1 MDLII
6 GGAYQGKLTLAAREY
21 GLTPGDIC
29 DLAAGAPV
37 PGARC
42 YVHLEALTRRQEA
55 TGGGP
60 LPLLTGGGGGGG
72 PGDRQRRGALW
83 TPESGRGGSAT
94 GGCCGGWRSS
104 AGQRAPGIL
113 RIDGGI
119 EMKLTLLRHGETD
132 GSRRDLYYGAADIP
146 ALPESLAAL
155 HENAAAYPR
164 AARYYTSGLLRTE
177 QTLEAIYGPVAHQQL
192 PGLREMNFGDF
203 EMKSYQELKDTAAY
217 RAWITDVE
225 HNVCPNGESA
235 PQVLERN
242 RAAMAQVLAAGEDAV
257 CVIHGGVT
265 AGLMMT
271 WFGGGRYD
279 YSVKPGT
286 GFTVTF
292 RDGEPVSY
300 ERVPE

>member
-1 MDLII
+1 
-6 GGAYQGKLTLAAREY
+6 
-21 GLTPGDIC
+21 
-29 DLAAGAPV
+29 
-37 PGARC
+37 
-42 YVHLEALTRRQEA
+42 
-55 TGGGP
+55 
-60 LPLLTGGGGGGG
+60 
-72 PGDRQRRGALW
+72 
-83 TPESGRGGSAT
+83 
-94 GGCCGGWRSS
+94 
-104 AGQRAPGIL
+104 
-113 RIDGGI
+113 
-119 EMKLTLLRHGETD
+119 MKLTLLRHGETD

-155 HENAAAYPR
+155 RENAAAYPR

-217 RAWITDVE
+217 QAWITDVE

-242 RAAMAQVLAAGEDAV
+242 RAAIAQVLASEEDAV
-257 CVIHGGVT
+257 CVVHGGVT

>member
-1 MDLII
+1 
-6 GGAYQGKLTLAAREY
+6 
-21 GLTPGDIC
+21 
-29 DLAAGAPV
+29 
-37 PGARC
+37 
-42 YVHLEALTRRQEA
+42 
-55 TGGGP
+55 
-60 LPLLTGGGGGGG
+60 
-72 PGDRQRRGALW
+72 
-83 TPESGRGGSAT
+83 
-94 GGCCGGWRSS
+94 
-104 AGQRAPGIL
+104 
-113 RIDGGI
+113 
-119 EMKLTLLRHGETD
+119 MKLTLLRHGETD

-217 RAWITDVE
+217 QAWITDVE

-257 CVIHGGVT
+257 CIIHGGVT

-292 RDGEPVSY
+292 RDGKPVSY

>member
-1 MDLII
+1 
-6 GGAYQGKLTLAAREY
+6 
-21 GLTPGDIC
+21 
-29 DLAAGAPV
+29 
-37 PGARC
+37 
-42 YVHLEALTRRQEA
+42 
-55 TGGGP
+55 
-60 LPLLTGGGGGGG
+60 
-72 PGDRQRRGALW
+72 
-83 TPESGRGGSAT
+83 
-94 GGCCGGWRSS
+94 
-104 AGQRAPGIL
+104 
-113 RIDGGI
+113 
-119 EMKLTLLRHGETD
+119 MKLTLLRHGETD

-164 AARYYTSGLLRTE
+164 AKRYYTSGLLRTE

-192 PGLREMNFGDF
+192 PGLQEMNFGDF

-217 RAWITDVE
+217 QAWITDVE

-242 RAAMAQVLAAGEDAV
+242 RAAMAQVLASGEDAV
-257 CVIHGGVT
+257 CVVHGGVT

-271 WFGGGRYD
+271 WFGGGYD

-292 RDGEPVSY
+292 RDGRPVSY

>member
-1 MDLII
+1 
-6 GGAYQGKLTLAAREY
+6 
-21 GLTPGDIC
+21 
-29 DLAAGAPV
+29 
-37 PGARC
+37 
-42 YVHLEALTRRQEA
+42 
-55 TGGGP
+55 
-60 LPLLTGGGGGGG
+60 
-72 PGDRQRRGALW
+72 
-83 TPESGRGGSAT
+83 
-94 GGCCGGWRSS
+94 
-104 AGQRAPGIL
+104 
-113 RIDGGI
+113 
-119 EMKLTLLRHGETD
+119 MKLTLLRHGETD

-192 PGLREMNFGDF
+192 PGLQEMNFGDF
-203 EMKSYQELKDTAAY
+203 EMKSYQELKDTPSY
-217 RAWITDVE
+217 QAWIRDVE

-235 PQVLERN
+235 PQVL
-242 RAAMAQVLAAGEDAV
+242 AAGEDAV
-257 CVIHGGVT
+257 CVVHGGVT

-292 RDGEPVSY
+292 RDGKPVSY

>member
-1 MDLII
+1 
-6 GGAYQGKLTLAAREY
+6 
-21 GLTPGDIC
+21 
-29 DLAAGAPV
+29 
-37 PGARC
+37 
-42 YVHLEALTRRQEA
+42 
-55 TGGGP
+55 
-60 LPLLTGGGGGGG
+60 
-72 PGDRQRRGALW
+72 
-83 TPESGRGGSAT
+83 
-94 GGCCGGWRSS
+94 
-104 AGQRAPGIL
+104 
-113 RIDGGI
+113 
-119 EMKLTLLRHGETD
+119 MKLTLLRHGETD

-217 RAWITDVE
+217 QAWITDVE
-225 HNVCPNGESA
+225 HNPCPHGESA
-235 PQVLERN
+235 PQVLR
-242 RAAMAQVLAAGEDAV
+242 RSLAAIAPVVQRPEDAV

-279 YSVKPGT
+279 YSVSPGQ
-286 GFTVTF
+286 GFQVTF
-292 RDGEPVSY
+292 REGQPVSY
-300 ERVPE
+300 IRIPAAE

>member
-1 MDLII
+1 
-6 GGAYQGKLTLAAREY
+6 
-21 GLTPGDIC
+21 
-29 DLAAGAPV
+29 
-37 PGARC
+37 
-42 YVHLEALTRRQEA
+42 
-55 TGGGP
+55 
-60 LPLLTGGGGGGG
+60 
-72 PGDRQRRGALW
+72 
-83 TPESGRGGSAT
+83 
-94 GGCCGGWRSS
+94 
-104 AGQRAPGIL
+104 
-113 RIDGGI
+113 
-119 EMKLTLLRHGETD
+119 MKLTLLRHGDTA
-132 GSRRDLYYGAADIP
+132 GSRDDLYYGAADIP
-146 ALPESLAAL
+146 VLPDSLEMLAECAKTGV
-155 HENAAAYPR
+155 YPT

-177 QTLEAIYGPVAHQQL
+177 QTIRALYGDVPHTQL
-192 PGLREMNFGDF
+192 PGLREMDFGDF

-217 RAWITDVE
+217 QAWITDVE

-242 RAAMAQVLAAGEDAV
+242 RAAMAQVLASGEDAV

-292 RDGEPVSY
+292 RDGKPVSY